1 MRDHYLDLEAAKLA
15 VSAWIDGL
23 EDEDRRLPGSVTKRL
38 HDQLERA
45 LPFLDAD
52 GVPCLELPALAS
64 LGQGIFRCSFRV
76 HGTLVRIAPYGPAEP
91 PRPRAVPGPGLAP
104 LIPLPPKPVTPVPS
118 NRRIGRS

>member
-1 MRDHYLDLEAAKLA
+1 MHDQYLDLEAAKMA

-91 PRPRAVPGPGLAP
+91 PRPRAVPSPALVP
-104 LIPLPPKPVTPVPS
+104 LIALPPKPVPPIPS
-118 NRRIGRS
+118 NRRLGRP